1 MAKCHPVATPID
13 KGASLTAAP
22 NRYIT
27 DLEDITTYR
36 LLIGALQWL
45 VIIIRPDLAYLV
57 SICARFIHN
66 PTLEHWNAA
75 KRIIRYLA
83 GIVDL
88 GLRFGP
94 HSTKS
99 GDLIGWTDSSWADC
113 RDTSRATSG
122 YVFQLWNGPIVWSSK
137 RQSLVSDLSAEV
149 EYIGQANAAKEAIK
163 LADNPVNY

>member
-1 MAKCHPVATPID
+1 MT
-13 KGASLTAAP
+13 
-22 NRYIT
+22 
-27 DLEDITTYR
+27 R
-36 LLIGALQWL
+36 L
-45 VIIIRPDLAYLV
+45 DLAYLV
-57 SICARFIHN
+57 SICARFTHN
-66 PTLEHWNAA
+66 PTLEHQNAA
-75 KRIIRYLA
+75 KRIIRYLV

-137 RQSLVSDLSAEV
+137 RQSLVSDSSAEA
-149 EYIGQANAAKEAIK
+149 EYIGQANAAKEAMFLTQLLEELGYKGNDLKPVRIIADNQLAIK